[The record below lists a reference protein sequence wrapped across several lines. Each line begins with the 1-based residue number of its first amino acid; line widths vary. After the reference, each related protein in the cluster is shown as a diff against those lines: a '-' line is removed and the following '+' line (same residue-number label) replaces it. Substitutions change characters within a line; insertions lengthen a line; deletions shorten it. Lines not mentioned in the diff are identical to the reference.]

1 MEKKNRKR
9 MTQCFSMSQKD
20 RSMENWVRIKHPI
33 RVIKNYVMI
42 WLCKLMPDWEF
53 KNHVYRKL
61 GMKIGKHVR
70 ILGCNFDVFFP
81 ELIEIGNETTI
92 GSFTVILTHEFLPD
106 EYRKGPVKI
115 GKNVLIG
122 TMTLI
127 LPGVTIGD
135 NSRIAAYSLVNRN
148 VPPGSFF
155 GGVPVKDLGK

>member
-1 MEKKNRKR
+1 MEKRNGKR
-9 MTQCFSMSQKD
+9 MTQCFRMSAGD
-20 RSMENWVRIKHPI
+20 RSLRNWKKVNRPA
-33 RVIKNYVMI
+33 RVLKNYVMI

-53 KNHVYRKL
+53 KNQVYRKL
-61 GMKIGKHVR
+61 GMKIGKNVR

-81 ELIEIGNETTI
+81 ELIEIGDNTTI
-92 GSFTVILTHEFLPD
+92 GSFTVILTHEFIPG
-106 EYRKGPVKI
+106 EYRKGKVKI

-122 TMTLI
+122 AMTLV

-148 VPPGSFF
+148 VPPGSFS